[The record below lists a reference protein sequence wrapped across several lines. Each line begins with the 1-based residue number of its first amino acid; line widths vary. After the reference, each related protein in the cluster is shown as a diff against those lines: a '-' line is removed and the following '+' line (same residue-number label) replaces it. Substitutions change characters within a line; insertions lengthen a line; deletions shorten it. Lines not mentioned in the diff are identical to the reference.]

1 MTMSLDRRLRDLRF
15 TPFWLDSPEL
25 PAAADPLHGDVDT
38 DLLVVGGG
46 FTGLW
51 AALQAI
57 EANPQRSV
65 RLIEAGRI
73 ACGASGRPGAI
84 VSTSVMHGLSNAAR
98 VFPEDLDALERLGRE
113 NLAGLHATLD
123 RHGIDCDD
131 EWGGELTLGVS
142 LEALAGLE
150 EEYRLHQRYGHDA
163 DLLDWQAARAE
174 IDSPL
179 IHGALWNRSESGTLN
194 PARLAWGL
202 ARAARSCGVRLHE
215 GTPLRGLRLARDG
228 LLDAQ
233 TPAGRVRAQRVLL
246 ATNAFAA
253 GHRRIRRRVTT
264 IRDRILVTEPLTSAQ
279 RDRIGW
285 RHRQGAYDTRTQL
298 NYMRLTADDRILFG
312 GKLDYA
318 FGNAVDAAVD
328 RDPGTYLSLAAAFQ
342 RTFPQLDDVP
352 FSHAWS
358 GPIAMT
364 TRMAVHF
371 QRYFDGRAIWAGGY
385 SGFGVS
391 ASRFG
396 ARVGL
401 ALLDGDDLPET
412 RMRFATTLPAWIPP
426 EPLRWLGARITMHAL
441 DTADARGGWRRPWL
455 SMIGRLGFPLS

>member
-1 MTMSLDRRLRDLRF
+1 MTMTLRRRLRDVRF
-15 TPFWLDSPEL
+15 TPFWLDAPEL
-25 PAAADPLHGDVDT
+25 PAASEALRRDTET
-38 DLLVVGGG
+38 DLLIVGGG

-57 EANPQRSV
+57 EAAPQRSV
-65 RLIEAGRI
+65 LLIEADRI

-98 VFPEDLDALERLGRE
+98 IFPDDLDALERLGQE
-113 NLAGLHATLD
+113 NLAGLRATIA
-123 RHGIDCDD
+123 RHRIDCDD

-142 LEALAGLE
+142 SAALPELEAE
-150 EEYRLHQRYGHDA
+150 FRLHQRFGHDA
-163 DLLDWQAARAE
+163 VLLDREGARNE

-179 IHGALWNRSESGTLN
+179 IHGALWNRSDSGTLN

-202 ARAARSCGVRLHE
+202 AHAARRCGVRMHE
-215 GTPLRGLRLARDG
+215 GTPLQQIRRRPDG
-228 LLDAQ
+228 QLEVQ
-233 TPAGRVRAQRVLL
+233 TPAGRIRARRVLL

-253 GHRRIRRRVTT
+253 GHRHIRRRVTA
-264 IRDRILVTEPLTSAQ
+264 IRDRILLTEPLTAAQ
-279 RDRIGW
+279 LGRIGW
-285 RHRQGAYDTRTQL
+285 QHRQGAYDTRTQL
-298 NYMRLTADDRILFG
+298 NYMRLTQDDRILFG

-318 FGNAVDAAVD
+318 FGNGTDAAID
-328 RDPGTYLSLAAAFQ
+328 RDPDTYASLAVAFQ
-342 RTFPQLDDVP
+342 RTFPQLDDVA

-371 QRYFDGRAIWAGGY
+371 QRYFDGDVIWAGGY

-401 ALLDGDDLPET
+401 ALLDGEDLPET

-455 SMIGRLGFPLS
+455 AMIGRLGFPLS

>member
-1 MTMSLDRRLRDLRF
+1 MTMTLGRRLRDVRF
-15 TPFWLDSPEL
+15 TPFWLDAPEL
-25 PAAADPLHGDVDT
+25 PAARTPLHGDTQT

-57 EANPQRSV
+57 EADPQRSV
-65 RLIEAGRI
+65 LLIEADRI

-98 VFPEDLDALERLGRE
+98 IFPEDLDALERLGRE
-113 NLAGLHATLD
+113 NLAGLRATLE
-123 RHGIDCDD
+123 RHRIDCDD

-142 LEALAGLE
+142 PEALPELE
-150 EEYRLHQRYGHDA
+150 EEFHLHQSYGHDA
-163 DLLDWQAARAE
+163 VLLDREAARAE

-202 ARAARSCGVRLHE
+202 ARAARAAGVQMHE
-215 GTPLRGLRLARDG
+215 GTALQGIRLRRDG
-228 LLDAQ
+228 MLEVR
-233 TPAGRVRAQRVLL
+233 TPGGRIAARRVLL

-253 GHRRIRRRVTT
+253 GHRRIRHRVTT
-264 IRDRILVTEPLTSAQ
+264 IRDRILLTEPLTATQ
-279 RDRIGW
+279 LGRIGW
-285 RHRQGAYDTRTQL
+285 RNRQGAYDTRTQL
-298 NYMRLTADDRILFG
+298 NYMRLTKDDRILFG

-318 FGNAVDAAVD
+318 FGNATDAAID
-328 RDPGTYLSLAAAFQ
+328 RDPATYGSLAGAFQ
-342 RTFPQLDDVP
+342 RTFPQLDDVA

-371 QRYFDGRAIWAGGY
+371 QRYFDGAAIWAGGY

-401 ALLDGDDLPET
+401 ALLDGEDLPET

-455 SMIGRLGFPLS
+455 SLIGRLGFPLS